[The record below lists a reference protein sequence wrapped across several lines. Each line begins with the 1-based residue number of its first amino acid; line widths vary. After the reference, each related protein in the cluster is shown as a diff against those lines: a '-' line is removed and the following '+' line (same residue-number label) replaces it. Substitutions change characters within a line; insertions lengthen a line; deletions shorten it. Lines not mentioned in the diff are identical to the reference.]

1 VEDTADAEDQEVVT
15 VETVEVVAEDT
26 VEDHRQVVLEADT
39 EDDRALESHQVV
51 DTAEGLL
58 QEVEDTVE
66 DHRQVV
72 LVVDT
77 RVDRTEALDIVV
89 LRVEAMEVMHSA
101 TMVDLVHLAVS
112 TQIVH
117 VHHAENNR
125 LQKNQQSNI
134 LGISSI
140 FFMVRR
146 ILIIRIKTLFAETK
160 KSPYWEK
167 IKKLPIVLR
176 YTLALVFVLF

>member
-1 VEDTADAEDQEVVT
+1 MLMVLSSHESSVSSLEEDQEVEDTADAEDQEVVT

-39 EDDRALESHQVV
+39 EDDRALEIHQVE

-58 QEVEDTVE
+58 QE
-66 DHRQVV
+66 V

-167 IKKLPIVLR
+167 IKKLPIVL
-176 YTLALVFVLF
+176 